1 MSGGS
6 GKVTKLLPRPNNAAH
21 FHQRLRLIRE
31 ARGMTQ
37 ADLAKASGIN
47 ATQIA
52 HFEGGK
58 RLPSLDNFRTLVLAL
73 HCTADYLLLDLQHC
87 DFEDG
92 YRRGAFD
99 AVEAMKA
106 ATLPLRLGP
115 RVETA

>member
-1 MSGGS
+1 MSEN
-6 GKVTKLLPRPNNAAH
+6 VTKLLRQPSKAAH

-31 ARGMTQ
+31 VRGMSQ

-47 ATQIA
+47 PTQIA

-58 RLPSLDNFRTLVLAL
+58 RQPSLDNFRALVLAL
-73 HCTADYLLLDLQHC
+73 RCTADYLLLELQHC

-106 ATLPLRLGP
+106 ATINLRKGV
-115 RVETA
+115 RAESN

>member
-1 MSGGS
+1 MTEN
-6 GKVTKLLPRPNNAAH
+6 VTKLLRRPNKATH

-31 ARGMTQ
+31 ARGMSQ

-47 ATQIA
+47 ATQVA

-58 RLPSLDNFRTLVLAL
+58 RLPSLDNFRALVMAL
-73 HCTADYLLLDLQHC
+73 HCTADYLLLDIQHC

-106 ATLPLRLGP
+106 ATMNLRTGV
-115 RVETA
+115 RAKSE

>member
-1 MSGGS
+1 MSEN
-6 GKVTKLLPRPNNAAH
+6 VTKFQPRADKAKH
-21 FHQRLRLIRE
+21 FHQRLRLIRQS
-31 ARGMTQ
+31 RGLSQ
-37 ADLAKASGIN
+37 AELAKASGIN
-47 ATQIA
+47 PTQIA

-58 RLPSLDNFRTLVLAL
+58 RLPSLENFQALVLAL

-106 ATLPLRLGP
+106 ATKKLRLGTRGDP
-115 RVETA
+115 A